1 MFFLRFP
8 GWAKGTAERLGLVY
22 RLLANKYYV
31 DEIYDTL
38 FVRPLRWISETILW
52 RAIDVGVIDRLVNG
66 TGQGAGMLGSWVR
79 TIQSGNIGS
88 YAAWIILGAVIWLGY
103 IVSRG

>member
-8 GWAKGTAERLGLVY
+8 AWAKGTAERFGLAY

-38 FVRPLRWISETILW
+38 FVRPLRWTSETILW
-52 RAIDVGVIDRLVNG
+52 RGIDVGAIDRLVNG

-79 TIQSGNIGS
+79 RIQSGNIGS